1 MVSFAKEDFCFSA
14 WPWGSAK
21 KDLAF
26 PKTISHLSFVS
37 LEHPQMACPVPSKQ
51 LLDVSLST
59 EQPARPLPLKLG
71 RVTCVL
77 RACDS
82 SRQPP
87 GEIRGLLQHPPLS
100 PSSPRSPPASHTG
113 LLCSTNRLAWFD
125 FFGLC
130 AGLIADAAS
139 QRGLP
144 RWLPA
149 PAPVTL
155 HHITLWLFLH
165 GTNHGKGFRFKLN
178 KTVNSM
184 KTSPSNT
191 E

>member
-1 MVSFAKEDFCFSA
+1 MF
-14 WPWGSAK
+14 
-21 KDLAF
+21 
-26 PKTISHLSFVS
+26 
-37 LEHPQMACPVPSKQ
+37 LEHLQMVCPVPSKQ

-59 EQPARPLPLKLG
+59 EQPAWPLQLKLG

-82 SRQPP
+82 SRQPL
-87 GEIRGLLQHPPLS
+87 GETPGLLQRPPLS
-100 PSSPRSPPASHTG
+100 PPSPRSPPASHTG
-113 LLCSTNRLAWFD
+113 LFCSTDRLDLFD
-125 FFGLC
+125 FSGLP
-130 AGLIADAAS
+130 AGLTADAAS
-139 QRGLP
+139 LRGLP

-149 PAPVTL
+149 LAPVTC

-165 GTNHGKGFRFKLN
+165 CTNHGKVFCFKLS